1 MFLEP
6 IALLTYKR
14 PELTK
19 NIINIILSLK
29 PRKFYIIQDGP
40 KKDFSQKDKRLF
52 DKNQKII
59 LSLKNRKNI
68 SFIFSFSSSILT
80 KLSYIEYIS
89 CK

>member
-1 MFLEP
+1 MFSEP

-19 NIINIILSLK
+19 NIINIILSLE

-52 DKNQKII
+52 ELKDWHLYFSQNYWFKYYLKI
-59 LSLKNRKNI
+59 KFI
-68 SFIFSFSSSILT
+68 S
-80 KLSYIEYIS
+80 
-89 CK
+89 